1 MELNQPSRTMKK
13 ICMLSYSFYE
23 SDTRML
29 QYAAALRERGDEV
42 DVISLRS
49 KKASRFEVIDG
60 VNVHRIQT
68 REVNEQSRFAYLG
81 RILAFLLVS
90 TFSLA
95 RKQITRKYQVIH
107 VHSVPDFLVFAAL
120 VPKLLGARVIL
131 DIHDILPEFYAS
143 KFGADS
149 QSLIFKL
156 LVMVERIST
165 AFADHVIIA
174 NHLWEQRL
182 LSRSVKPGKCTT
194 VLNYPPA
201 AVFKRNFTPHKNGKF
216 LITYPGSLNHHQGV
230 DIAMRAFAQVA
241 DRMPNAEFHIYGEG
255 ACKPSLLRLRDELGA
270 SRILIHDFRPTREI
284 AEIMAASDL
293 AVVAKR
299 ASSTFGNE
307 AVSTKTTEFMLLGVP
322 LIMSRTKVDTFY
334 HDDSMVKF
342 FESEN
347 EAELAECMFLLWQ
360 DRDLRARLVAN
371 ASRYVAQN
379 DWREKRSDYL
389 RVIDSIVQP
398 SAIENRAKA
407 HDAS

>member
-1 MELNQPSRTMKK
+1 
-13 ICMLSYSFYE
+13 MLSYSFYE

-49 KKASRFEVIDG
+49 RKASRFEVVDG

-81 RILAFLLVS
+81 RILAFLFVS
-90 TFSLA
+90 TFLLA
-95 RKQITRKYQVIH
+95 RKQFSRKYQVIH

-149 QSLIFKL
+149 QSLVFKL

-182 LSRSVKPGKCTT
+182 LSRSVKQGKCTT

-201 AVFKRNFTPHKNGKF
+201 AVFKRNFATHKNGKF

-230 DIAMRAFAQVA
+230 DIAMRAFAKVA

-255 ACKPSLLRLRDELGA
+255 PCKPSLLHLREELGE
-270 SRILIHDFRPTREI
+270 SRIVIHDFRPTREI

-347 EAELAECMFLLWQ
+347 EAELADCMFLLWR
-360 DRDLRARLVAN
+360 DRELRARLVAN

-389 RVIDSIVQP
+389 RVIDSLLPQA
-398 SAIENRAKA
+398 SGIEKRARA
-407 HDAS
+407 HDAT

>member
-1 MELNQPSRTMKK
+1 MKR

-49 KKASRFEVIDG
+49 KKASRFEVVDG

-81 RILAFLLVS
+81 RILAFLVVS

-201 AVFKRNFTPHKNGKF
+201 AVFKRNFTPHKNGRF
-216 LITYPGSLNHHQGV
+216 LITYPGSLNFHQGV
-230 DIAMRAFAQVA
+230 DVAMRAFAKVA

-255 ACKPSLLRLRDELGA
+255 PCKPSLLRLRDELGA
-270 SRILIHDFRPTREI
+270 SRIVIHDFRPTREI

-379 DWREKRSDYL
+379 DWQEKRSDYL
-389 RVIDSIVQP
+389 RVIDSLVRQP
-398 SAIENRAKA
+398 SASENRAKA

>member
-1 MELNQPSRTMKK
+1 MKR

-29 QYAAALRERGDEV
+29 QYAAALRERGDDV

-49 KKASRFEVIDG
+49 KKASRFEVVDG

-81 RILAFLLVS
+81 RILVFLFVS
-90 TFSLA
+90 TFFLA
-95 RKQITRKYQVIH
+95 RKQFSRKYQVIH

-143 KFGADS
+143 KFRAGS
-149 QSLIFKL
+149 ESLVFKL
-156 LVMVERIST
+156 LVIVERVST

-174 NHLWEQRL
+174 NHLWEERL

-201 AVFKRNFTPHKNGKF
+201 AVFQRSFAPHKNGKF
-216 LITYPGSLNHHQGV
+216 LITYPGSLNSHQGV
-230 DIAMRAFAQVA
+230 DVAMRAFAKVA

-255 ACKPSLLRLRDELGA
+255 PCKPSLLRLRDELGI
-270 SRILIHDFRPTREI
+270 SRILIHDFRPTSEI

-347 EAELAECMFLLWQ
+347 EAELADCMFLLWQ
-360 DRDLRARLVAN
+360 DRDLCARLVAN

-379 DWREKRSDYL
+379 NWREKRADYL
-389 RVIDSIVQP
+389 RVIDSLVPQS

>member
-1 MELNQPSRTMKK
+1 
-13 ICMLSYSFYE
+13 MLSYSFYE

-49 KKASRFEVIDG
+49 KKASRFEVVDG

-81 RILAFLLVS
+81 RILAFLVVS

-201 AVFKRNFTPHKNGKF
+201 AVFKRNFTPHKNGRF
-216 LITYPGSLNHHQGV
+216 LITYPGSLNFHQGV
-230 DIAMRAFAQVA
+230 DVAMRAFAKVA

-255 ACKPSLLRLRDELGA
+255 PCKPSLLRLRDELGA
-270 SRILIHDFRPTREI
+270 SRIVIHDFRPTREI

-379 DWREKRSDYL
+379 DWQEKRSDYL
-389 RVIDSIVQP
+389 RVIDSLVRQP
-398 SAIENRAKA
+398 SASENRAKA